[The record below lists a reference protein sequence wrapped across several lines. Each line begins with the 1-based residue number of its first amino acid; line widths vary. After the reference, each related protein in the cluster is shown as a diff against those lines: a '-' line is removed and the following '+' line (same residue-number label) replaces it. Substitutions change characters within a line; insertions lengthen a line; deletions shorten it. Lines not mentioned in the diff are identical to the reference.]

1 MKKRRLKKISLTIL
15 CFLLSA
21 LILCSGYM
29 VWKDLSAK
37 QSDISNFEELQE
49 IVEEKPKDIS
59 DDLRQETKEPTEKKR
74 NLHPILLQNSDCIG
88 WICIPNT
95 NINYP
100 VMHTPNEPQK
110 YLRLNFDK
118 QYSSSGVPFLD
129 YRCSDET
136 NLIIYGHNMK
146 NGTMFSDLKKYLD
159 LSFLNANK
167 IIEFETTDGVSY
179 FEIVEVIRCDNTSK
193 IYGNIIETETRE
205 LMLSTCY
212 GSSKNGRLVI
222 RAKEIKKGVETC

>member
-29 VWKDLSAK
+29 IWKDLTAK
-37 QSDISNFEELQE
+37 QTDISNFEKLQE
-49 IVEEKPKDIS
+49 IVEEKPKDTT
-59 DDLRQETKEPTEKKR
+59 DDSKEAIEEPTEKKR
-74 NLHPILLQNSDCIG
+74 NIKPILLQNSDCIG
-88 WICIPNT
+88 WIYIPNT
-95 NINYP
+95 NISYP

-118 QYSSSGVPFLD
+118 KYSSSGVPFLD

-159 LSFLNANK
+159 TSFLADNK
-167 IIEFETTDGVSY
+167 IIEFETADGITHY
-179 FEIVEVIRCDNTSK
+179 EIVEVLRCDNTSE
-193 IYGNIIETETRE
+193 IYNELTASKPRE

-212 GSSKNGRLVI
+212 GSAKSGRLVI
-222 RAKEIKKGVETC
+222 RAKEIAT

>member
-1 MKKRRLKKISLTIL
+1 MKKRRFKKISLTIL

-37 QSDISNFEELQE
+37 QTDISNFEKLQE
-49 IVEEKPKDIS
+49 IVEEETNDTS
-59 DDLRQETKEPTEKKR
+59 DDSKEETKESAEKKR
-74 NLHPILLQNSDCIG
+74 NIQPILLQNNDCIG
-88 WICIPNT
+88 WIFIPNT

-118 QYSSSGVPFLD
+118 KYSSSGVPFLD
-129 YRCSDET
+129 YRCSVET

-159 LSFLNANK
+159 SSFLDAHK
-167 IIEFETTDGVSY
+167 TIEFETADGISY
-179 FEIVEVIRCDNTSK
+179 FEIVEVKKTNCLDEAYNK
-193 IYGNIIETETRE
+193 IIKQEKQY
-205 LMLSTCY
+205 LLLSTCY
-212 GSSKNGRLVI
+212 GKNKDGRLLI
-222 RAKEIKKGVETC
+222 TAIKV

>member
-1 MKKRRLKKISLTIL
+1 MRKRQLRKNSLTIL

-21 LILCSGYM
+21 LVLCSGYM
-29 VWKDLSAK
+29 VWKNLHAQKMDN
-37 QSDISNFEELQE
+37 SNFEQLQQ
-49 IVEEKPKDIS
+49 IVEDNRKDTFES
-59 DDLRQETKEPTEKKR
+59 PDDEAKEPTEKKR
-74 NLHPILLQNSDCIG
+74 NIQPILLQNGDCIG
-88 WICIPNT
+88 WLCIPNT

-118 QYSSSGVPFLD
+118 KYSSSGVPFLD
-129 YRCSDET
+129 YRCSEET

-159 LSFLNANK
+159 SSFLNTHK
-167 IIEFETTDGVSY
+167 IIELETADGVCY
-179 FEIVEVIRCDNTSK
+179 FEIVEVIKCDNTSE
-193 IYGNIIETETRE
+193 IYNNITVTETRE

-212 GSSKNGRLVI
+212 GSSKKGRLVI
-222 RAKEIKKGVETC
+222 RAKEINKGVEIC

>member
-1 MKKRRLKKISLTIL
+1 MKKHSVRKISLTIL

-29 VWKDLSAK
+29 IWKDLTAK
-37 QSDISNFEELQE
+37 QTDISNFEKLQE
-49 IVEEKPKDIS
+49 IIEEKP
-59 DDLRQETKEPTEKKR
+59 DDTAVDSKEDTKEPTEKKR
-74 NLHPILLQNSDCIG
+74 NIKPILLQNSDCIG
-88 WICIPNT
+88 WIYIPNT

-118 QYSSSGVPFLD
+118 KYSSSGVPFLD

-159 LSFLNANK
+159 TSFLADNK
-167 IIEFETTDGVSY
+167 IIEFETADGITHY
-179 FEIVEVIRCDNTSK
+179 EIVEVKKTNNLDEAYNK
-193 IYGNIIETETRE
+193 ITADGNAYLI
-205 LMLSTCY
+205 LSTCY
-212 GSSKNGRLVI
+212 GNNKSGRLII
-222 RAKEIKKGVETC
+222 RAEKM

>member
-1 MKKRRLKKISLTIL
+1 MRKQRLKKISLTIL

-29 VWKDLSAK
+29 VWKDLHAK
-37 QSDISNFEELQE
+37 QTDISNFEQLRE
-49 IVEEKPKDIS
+49 IVED
-59 DDLRQETKEPTEKKR
+59 ETKETSENSKEEVKEQTEKKR
-74 NLHPILLQNSDCIG
+74 NIQPILLQNIDCIG
-88 WICIPNT
+88 WIFIPNT

-118 QYSSSGVPFLD
+118 RYSSSGVPFLD
-129 YRCSDET
+129 YRCSEDT

-159 LSFLNANK
+159 SSFLNANK

-179 FEIVEVIRCDNTSK
+179 FEIVEVVKCTSTSE
-193 IYGNIIETETRE
+193 IYNNITVTETRE

-212 GSSKNGRLVI
+212 GSSKKGRLVI
-222 RAKEIKKGVETC
+222 RAKEINKGVEIC

>member
-1 MKKRRLKKISLTIL
+1 MKRQRLRKISLTIL

-49 IVEEKPKDIS
+49 IVEEKPKDTS
-59 DDLRQETKEPTEKKR
+59 DDSKKETKEPTEKKR
-74 NLHPILLQNSDCIG
+74 NLQPILLQNSDCIG
-88 WICIPNT
+88 WIFIPNT

-110 YLRLNFDK
+110 YLRLNFNK
-118 QYSSSGVPFLD
+118 KYSSSGVPFLD

-159 LSFLNANK
+159 SSFFEAHK
-167 IIEFETTDGVSY
+167 IIEYETADGISY
-179 FEIVEVIRCDNTSK
+179 FEIVEVIRCDNTSEVYDK
-193 IYGNIIETETRE
+193 ITATDSRE

-212 GSSKNGRLVI
+212 GSSKSGRLVI
-222 RAKEIKKGVETC
+222 RAKEINKGVETC